1 MGVWYQELGPF
12 DNSLMNSRTNGQ
24 RSSRG
29 RLPERSSSPIH
40 QGNLACSDSMVSNT
54 FRRKRFRMPKM
65 RRLTFQFVPAIC
77 AMLGAFSIA
86 AAGPRAQDS
95 PQGQAQTAPVTD
107 STVDADPVPTM
118 FAHPETD
125 RWWISGQ
132 ANWISQWHP
141 AFRSRYR
148 GVNSLPPEAQ
158 DATSRVLTL
167 FTGLRFKSTSEL
179 ICDVQE
185 SGGHGIGEAL
195 GLGGITNL
203 DVVRN
208 TTLSRAPHVAR
219 LMWHQIIPLSGEKV
233 VSARTPFSL
242 FRTLPVRRLEVRFGK
257 FSMADFFDLN
267 TYGSDT
273 TLQFMNWTVDNSGT
287 YDYAADTRGF
297 TFAAML
303 EYHDRRWAVRFAEG
317 LMPKVANGIHLDA
330 DVSRAHSENIEV
342 ELHGTLLRKQ
352 EGIVR
357 FLSFVNH
364 ANLGSYREAVD
375 NFLAGRTT
383 KPDITAHSL
392 QTTTKYGFGVN
403 FEQPLNSWMG
413 VFGRWGWDEGRH
425 ESFAYTEVDQTAE
438 IGIGGSGKRWRRKF
452 DRAGLV
458 FVTNGIS
465 RDHQEYL
472 ALGGTGFLLGDEILN
487 YGRENIVETYYTLH
501 AWRGIYPSLGLQ
513 HINNP
518 GYNRDRG
525 LVLVPTLRLHV
536 EL

>member
-1 MGVWYQELGPF
+1 
-12 DNSLMNSRTNGQ
+12 
-24 RSSRG
+24 
-29 RLPERSSSPIH
+29 
-40 QGNLACSDSMVSNT
+40 
-54 FRRKRFRMPKM
+54 M

-141 AFRSRYR
+141 AFRSPYR
-148 GVNSLPPEAQ
+148 GVNSLTPEAQ
-158 DATSRVLTL
+158 DATSRVVTV
-167 FTGLRFKSTSEL
+167 FTGVRLTGRIEL
-179 ICDVQE
+179 LCDAQE

-195 GLGGITNL
+195 GLGGVTNL

-208 TTLSRAPHVAR
+208 TTLSRAPYVAR
-219 LMWHQIIPLSGEKV
+219 LMWHQIIPLSGENV
-233 VSARTPFSL
+233 TSVRTPFSL
-242 FRTLPVRRLEVRFGK
+242 FSTLPVRRLEIRFGK

-267 TYGSDT
+267 GYGSDT
-273 TLQFMNWTVDNSGT
+273 NFQFMNWTVDNNGT

-297 TFAAML
+297 TFGAML
-303 EYHDRRWAVRFAEG
+303 EYHDRLWAVRFAEG

-330 DVSRAHSENIEV
+330 EMSRAHAENIEFEV
-342 ELHGTLLRKQ
+342 RGAVLRKQ

-364 ANLGSYREAVD
+364 ANMGSYREAVD
-375 NFLAGRTT
+375 NFLAGITTMPDIAAHPLRTT
-383 KPDITAHSL
+383 I
-392 QTTTKYGFGVN
+392 KYGFGVN
-403 FEQPLNSWMG
+403 FEQPLNDWMG
-413 VFGRWGWDEGRH
+413 VFGRWGWNEGRH
-425 ESFAYTEVDQTAE
+425 ESYAYTEVDQTAQ
-438 IGIGGSGKRWRRKF
+438 IGAGANGKPWHRKF
-452 DRAGLV
+452 DRAGVV
-458 FVTNGIS
+458 FVSNGIS

-472 ALGGTGFLLGDEILN
+472 ALGGSGFLLGDGRLN

-501 AWRGIYPSLGLQ
+501 LWRGIYPSFGLQ
-513 HINNP
+513 HIDNP

-525 LVLVPTLRLHV
+525 PVIVPSVRLHL
-536 EL
+536 EF